1 MGIGIIT
8 NFDVNAS
15 KNIDSRL
22 GPYVSIAQ
30 ATGSIDPLSRY
41 IGMTVTIT
49 GSGAPVEYW
58 FNPTTSNTDLVEKS
72 GGGGGGD
79 ITGVTAG
86 TGLSGGGSSG
96 NVTLSNIGVLSIIS
110 GSGISIN
117 QSTGNVTISSTTYT
131 KQFDGLI
138 TTEENKLDII
148 NLYDP
153 EGWNPIITSG
163 STGTYLIDFQSP
175 VLTLNKTHVQISAGI
190 SPTAPGADVI
200 VTWAFDYAGD
210 PRQYINLYTFQN
222 KELKDYLLRNASITV
237 KVYP

>member
-58 FNPTTSNTDLVEKS
+58 FNPTTANTDLVEKS

-96 NVTLSNIGVLSIIS
+96 NVTLTNTGVLSIIS

-117 QSTGNVTISSTTYT
+117 SSTGNVTIKSTIYT
-131 KQFDGLI
+131 SQFDGLI
-138 TTEENKLDII
+138 STDQVIPTIVALLDTENWA
-148 NLYDP
+148 P
-153 EGWNPIITSG
+153 TITSG
-163 STGTYLIDFQSP
+163 STGEYLIDFSSSP
-175 VLTLNKTHVQISAGI
+175 LALNKTHVQISAGI
-190 SPTAPGADVI
+190 NPSGPGPDVTVSWVI
-200 VTWAFDYAGD
+200 DSVT
-210 PRQYINLYTFQN
+210 PRRYINLFTYQD
-222 KELKDYLLRNASITV
+222 KVLKNNLLKNASITV
-237 KVYP
+237 KVY